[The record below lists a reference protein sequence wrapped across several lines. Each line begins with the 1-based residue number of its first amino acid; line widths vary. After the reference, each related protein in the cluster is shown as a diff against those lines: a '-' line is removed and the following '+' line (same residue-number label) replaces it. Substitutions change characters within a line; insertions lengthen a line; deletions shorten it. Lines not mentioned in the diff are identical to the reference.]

1 MTRRSKALLRLA
13 AAVCVVVPSLA
24 VHGAA
29 AVTFDADIAPILW
42 TRCAGCHHADGPAPF
57 SLVTFADARQHARQ
71 IAEVTARRYMPPWK
85 PEPQADA
92 FVGERRL
99 TDRELRLIAQWV
111 EAGAREGEPLLASAP
126 PQWRGGWVLGEPDL
140 IVQLP
145 AYELRSDGTDVFRN
159 FVASIPGARTRN
171 VRGIEFRPGN
181 RAVHHANLRLDRTTG
196 SRELDAADPA
206 PGYEGVIARSADYPD
221 GHFLGWTPGQAAP
234 LAPAGDAWTLEPG
247 ADLVVQLHMQPTGKP
262 EGVQP
267 SVGFYFTSD
276 PPARRPVILRL
287 GRQQIDIPPGAA
299 EYRVS
304 DSYALPVD
312 VEVTAVQ
319 PHAHYRARDVRA
331 WAELPDASRRSL
343 IAIRQW
349 DFKWQDQYR
358 YTSPVRLPAG
368 TTIRAEY
375 VFDNSDA
382 NARNPD
388 HPPRRVSWGWR
399 TSDEMGD
406 VWIQMRARTD
416 SDRDRLARDL
426 RRKMAAED
434 AVGCETLIT
443 REPAHVNLRN
453 DAAVLYLE
461 LGKPQAALAHFEA
474 VQRLQP
480 ESASAHYNVGVA
492 LEAMGRQNDA
502 RRAYEEAVRLN
513 PRYSAA
519 HNNLGNVLL
528 GDGRLDEAREHYE
541 RAVDA
546 SPRNAEA
553 QNNLGGVLIA
563 FGKVDEAI
571 RHLEEAL
578 RLRPEYAEGHFN
590 LARAY
595 AAAGLLVEARD
606 AANTA
611 EREAAAAGNE
621 KLVAAIRALA
631 IRN

>member
-1 MTRRSKALLRLA
+1 MRARSKAPLRV
-13 AAVCVVVPSLA
+13 AVVACALCA
-24 VHGAA
+24 GASA
-29 AVTFDADIAPILW
+29 GGNAGVTFSADIAPILW
-42 TRCAGCHHADGPAPF
+42 TRCAGCHVPDGPAPF
-57 SLVTFADARQHARQ
+57 SLLTFADARQHARQ
-71 IAEVTARRYMPPWK
+71 ITAVTARRYMPPWK

-92 FVGERRL
+92 FAGERRL
-99 TDRELRLIAQWV
+99 TDRELRLIEQWV
-111 EAGAREGEPLLASAP
+111 EAGAPEGDPLPTSAP
-126 PQWRGGWVLGEPDL
+126 PPSRSGWVLGEPDL
-140 IVQLP
+140 IVHLP
-145 AYELRSDGTDVFRN
+145 AYELPPDGTDVFRN
-159 FVASIPGARTRN
+159 FVVSIPGQRTRY

-181 RAVHHANLRLDRTTG
+181 RAVHHANLRLDRTSG
-196 SRELDAADPA
+196 SRELDAADPG

-234 LAPAGDAWTLEPG
+234 LAPSGEAWTLEAG
-247 ADLVVQLHMQPTGKP
+247 ADLVVQLHMQPTGRR
-262 EGVQP
+262 ESVQP
-267 SVGFYFTSD
+267 AVGLYFSSD

-287 GRQQIDIPPGAA
+287 GRQQIDIPAGAA

-331 WAELPDASRRSL
+331 WAELPDAWRRSL
-343 IAIRQW
+343 ITIRQW

-358 YTSPVRLPAG
+358 YASPVRLPAG

-382 NARNPD
+382 NPRNPD

-416 SDRDRLARDL
+416 IERDRLARDL

-434 AVGCETLIT
+434 AVGCETLIA
-443 REPAHVNLRN
+443 REPGHVNLRN

-461 LGKPQAALAHFEA
+461 LGKPAAALAHFEA
-474 VQRLQP
+474 VRRLQP
-480 ESASAHYNVGVA
+480 ESAAAHYNAGVA
-492 LEAMGRQNDA
+492 LEAIGRLNDA
-502 RRAYEEAVRLN
+502 RRTYEEAVRLN

-519 HNNLGNVLL
+519 HNNLGNMLL
-528 GDGRLDEAREHYE
+528 GDGHLAEARDHYE
-541 RAVDA
+541 RAVES
-546 SPRNAEA
+546 SPTNAEA

-563 FGKVDEAI
+563 FGNVDEAI
-571 RHLEEAL
+571 QHLEQAL

-590 LARAY
+590 LARALLAAGRRDEAAQ
-595 AAAGLLVEARD
+595 AAAI
-606 AANTA
+606 A
-611 EREAAAAGNE
+611 EREAASVGNE
-621 KLVAAIRALA
+621 RLVAAIRALG
-631 IRN
+631 IR